1 MTPQVS
7 SRPDSTVRDLGRR
20 IDTVLGSLLP
30 PGVPCALL
38 DFPSH
43 PNVGDSAI
51 WLGETEWLRRHGH
64 PVTYVCDLETYSRPR
79 LAARLGDGVILLH
92 GGGNLG
98 DFWGEYQRFREQVI
112 ADFPANPII
121 QLPQTIHFLDEWGAG
136 EARRVFDG
144 HPNLTLLCR
153 DRRSLRFARERFAAP
168 SLLCPDMAF
177 VLSALQRPEAPRH
190 AIVCLYRT
198 DAESANAPLPPPRG
212 GVEQTD
218 WLEEVP
224 TPADERY
231 RALGEQLAR
240 DTSPSPDL
248 FRDLVATADL
258 LARERL
264 QRGAEILS
272 RGKVVIT
279 DRLHGHILCLLLGIP
294 HVLLDNNYGKV
305 RGFYESWT
313 AGSPVASWA
322 DSPAEA
328 LEVAAAL
335 SENSACPG

>member
-1 MTPQVS
+1 MTPEVC
-7 SRPDSTVRDLGRR
+7 SRTHATVRDLGRE
-20 IDTVLGSLLP
+20 IDAVLGSLLP

-38 DFPSH
+38 DFPNH

-51 WLGETEWLRRHGH
+51 WLGETEWLRRHGN
-64 PVTYVCDLETYSRPR
+64 PVVYVCELETYSRRR

-98 DFWGEYQRFREQVI
+98 DFWVEYQRFREQVI
-112 ADFPANPII
+112 AEFPANPII

-136 EARRVFDG
+136 EARRVFDA

-153 DRRSLRFARERFAAP
+153 DRRSLRFARERFAAR

-177 VLSALQRPEAPRH
+177 ALGGLQRPEAPRH

-198 DAESANAPLPPPRG
+198 DAEAANAPRPPPRA
-212 GVEQTD
+212 GVVQTD

-224 TPADERY
+224 TPAHERY
-231 RALGEQLAR
+231 RALGERLEH
-240 DTSPSPDL
+240 DLSPSPDL
-248 FRDLVATADL
+248 LRDVLETSDL
-258 LARERL
+258 LGRERL
-264 QRGAEILS
+264 QRGCALLGG
-272 RGKVVIT
+272 GKVVIT

-313 AGSPVASWA
+313 AGSPLASWA
-322 DSPAEA
+322 SSPAEA
-328 LEVAAAL
+328 LEAAAAL
-335 SENSACPG
+335 SEDPACLG